1 MDLIK
6 LIMTQNMVREFRSL
20 DFWKWLEM
28 MDGTPVYK
36 NAVFVALVSTVLPIL
51 NMPPLILSTYSET
64 IQALHLKAP
73 TCLPTQIGHPG
84 LLPFSF
90 PCSYMLFGSY
100 SKHTA
105 SLYYI
110 SIYLNIQIIS
120 FSFMPNTLN
129 TNIIILLLC

>member
-1 MDLIK
+1 
-6 LIMTQNMVREFRSL
+6 MVREFRSL

-64 IQALHLKAP
+64 IQALYLKAP
-73 TCLPTQIGHPG
+73 TCLPTQIGHTG

-90 PCSYMLFGSY
+90 PCSYILFKSY

-105 SLYYI
+105 SLYYN
-110 SIYLNIQIIS
+110 SIYLNIQIII
-120 FSFMPNTLN
+120 F
-129 TNIIILLLC
+129 LLCPIHEMPSLLFYFSAKNM